1 MKPSCLIVDQM
12 HASIIPLLE
21 EAGFTVS
28 YQPEIP
34 AAAVK
39 HALQGFQA
47 LIVRSKLAITP
58 EVLQEADELKVVARA
73 GAGVDNLDL
82 AALASRNIALV
93 NAPEGNRDAVG
104 EFTVGLLLDLFRNIS
119 KSDAEVRR
127 HEWQREANRGEEISG
142 KTVAIIGYGNMGKA
156 FACRLAGFGCHVIA
170 YDTAGRGVY
179 DKYARQATL
188 EEIFEQADVL
198 SFHIPLNQQNYRL
211 ANEAFFARFQKP
223 LWVINTARGE
233 IMDYE
238 ALVKG
243 LKNGTIKGAALD
255 VLENEKLQALNPAQ
269 AAVFNYLAGSRNVVL
284 TPHVAGW
291 THQSYVKINE
301 VLVSKLQSIL
311 FQKDALR

>member
-21 EAGFTVS
+21 EAGITVS

-39 HALQGFQA
+39 SALKGFQA

-58 EVLQEADELKVVARA
+58 EVLLEADELKVIARA
-73 GAGVDNLDL
+73 GAGIDNIEMPAL
-82 AALASRNIALV
+82 AARNISLV

-104 EFTVGLLLDLFRNIS
+104 EFTIGLLLDLYRNIS

-127 HEWQREANRGEEISG
+127 QEWHREANRGEEISG
-142 KTVAIIGYGNMGKA
+142 KTVAILGYGNMGKA
-156 FACRLAGFGCHVIA
+156 FACRLAGFGCKVIA
-170 YDTAGRGVY
+170 YDTAGRRVF
-179 DKYARQATL
+179 DKYARKVSL
-188 EEIFEQADVL
+188 EEVFEQADVV
-198 SFHIPLNQQNYRL
+198 SFHIPLTPKNFRL

-223 LWVINTARGE
+223 IWVLNTARGE
-233 IMDYE
+233 IMDYG

-243 LKNGTIKGAALD
+243 LENGTIKGAGLD
-255 VLENEKLQALNPAQ
+255 VLENEKLNALSPAQ
-269 AAVFNYLAGSRNVVL
+269 QEVFNYLAASRKVVL

-291 THQSYVKINE
+291 THQSYVKINQ
-301 VLVSKLQSIL
+301 VLVSKLQSVL
-311 FQKDALR
+311 FQNDALR